1 MREPGLLVLGIDYA
15 KMRAALVDTAMAAD
29 GIVRLNGTSISLVQ
43 FYFFVILQPG
53 GSLSSTA

>member
-29 GIVRLNGTSISLVQ
+29 GIVRLNGKSISLV
-43 FYFFVILQPG
+43 
-53 GSLSSTA
+53 